1 MRIAVLLGLFV
12 CAACSVEDAGKAPS
26 TTASTTPTDPADP
39 QEPTGDRPDDPKPED
54 PPADPGTKL
63 PPVTFH
69 ITFDYR
75 FDTKGFF
82 ASADRKKALEGAAR
96 IWGRLIKDDFAK
108 VPKGTPIKV
117 RDPEHPTEPAVALD
131 IDDDIEDLVIF
142 VGGSTFPGSVTA
154 SSQATAGLS
163 AITDD
168 ALRTSL
174 DQRFHGTPFQ
184 PWTGWIS
191 FDESEPWYFD
201 PDPDV
206 PKTIPAGKLD
216 FVSVALHE
224 MGHVLGF
231 GTADAFKAL
240 VKSGT
245 FAGAKAK
252 AANGGAAPSLSSD
265 GGHFAS
271 TVLVSGKR
279 PLMDVSDAAATR
291 YLPTSIDL
299 AALEDLGFQF

>member
-1 MRIAVLLGLFV
+1 MRVAVLLGLVV
-12 CAACSVEDAGKAPS
+12 CAACSVESTGDAPA
-26 TTASTTPTDPADP
+26 TNASTAPTEPADP
-39 QEPTGDRPDDPKPED
+39 SEPNDPEPDDPKPED
-54 PPADPGTKL
+54 PAEDPGTKL

-69 ITFDYR
+69 ITIDYR

-117 RDPEHPTEPAVALD
+117 RDPEHPAEPAVGLD

-142 VGGSTFPGSVTA
+142 VGSSTFAGSVTA
-154 SSQATAGLS
+154 SSQATAGLA

-191 FDESEPWYFD
+191 FDDGEPWYFD
-201 PDPDV
+201 ADPDV

-240 VKSGT
+240 AKNGT
-245 FAGAKAK
+245 FTGAKAK
-252 AANGGAAPSLSSD
+252 AANGGTAPALSSD

-291 YLPTSIDL
+291 YLPTSIDI
-299 AALEDLGFQF
+299 AVFEDLGFQF

>member
-1 MRIAVLLGLFV
+1 MRVAVLLGLVV
-12 CAACSVEDAGKAPS
+12 CTACSVESTGDAPA
-26 TTASTTPTDPADP
+26 TNASTAPTEPADP
-39 QEPTGDRPDDPKPED
+39 SEPNDPEPDDPKPED
-54 PPADPGTKL
+54 PAEDPGTKL

-69 ITFDYR
+69 ITIDYR

-117 RDPEHPTEPAVALD
+117 RDPEHPAEPAVGLD

-142 VGGSTFPGSVTA
+142 VGSSTFAGSVTA
-154 SSQATAGLS
+154 SSQATAGLA

-174 DQRFHGTPFQ
+174 DQRFHGMPFQ

-191 FDESEPWYFD
+191 FDDGEPWYFD
-201 PDPDV
+201 ADPDV

-240 VKSGT
+240 AKNGT
-245 FAGAKAK
+245 FTGAKAK
-252 AANGGAAPSLSSD
+252 AANGGTAPALSSD

-291 YLPTSIDL
+291 YLPTSIDI
-299 AALEDLGFQF
+299 APFSPQRF